1 MPGNP
6 FTDPN
11 WAPDLADTVERAVG
25 RVRNVATDNAV
36 KVSRALVFG
45 LLVTICLL
53 VAAPLGTI
61 LFVRFAQVVLSRM
74 TRTDHTTTVSLS
86 YLVTGGPMMIVGFV
100 VLSLR
105 HSKPADAACAT
116 ILLSS
121 SAPSLPR

>member
-11 WAPDLADTVERAVG
+11 WAPNLADTVERTVG
-25 RVRNVATDNAV
+25 KVRTVATDNAV

-45 LLVTICLL
+45 LLAVICLL

-74 TRTDHTTTVSLS
+74 TRTDHATTVWLS
-86 YLVTGGPMMIVGFV
+86 YMITGGLFMIIGFIM
-100 VLSLR
+100 LRLR
-105 HSKPADAACAT
+105 HTTSEDA
-116 ILLSS
+116 
-121 SAPSLPR
+121 

>member
-25 RVRNVATDNAV
+25 KVRSVATDNAV

-61 LFVRFAQVVLSRM
+61 LFVHFAQVVLSRM
-74 TRTDHTTTVSLS
+74 ARTDHATTVWLS
-86 YLVTGGPMMIVGFV
+86 YLITGGLMMIGGFI
-100 VLSLR
+100 VLRLR
-105 HSKPADAACAT
+105 HTKSADAA
-116 ILLSS
+116 
-121 SAPSLPR
+121 